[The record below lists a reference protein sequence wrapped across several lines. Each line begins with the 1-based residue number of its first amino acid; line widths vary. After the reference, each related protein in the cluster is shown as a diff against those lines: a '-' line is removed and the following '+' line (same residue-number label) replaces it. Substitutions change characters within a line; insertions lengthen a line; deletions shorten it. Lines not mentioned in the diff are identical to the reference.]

1 MQQDARN
8 VHLVLEIF
16 LVTDFRFS
24 VQREKSYTN
33 RKPKGKRVKI
43 KVVNHCLYKYWYVS
57 HSEPH
62 F

>member
-24 VQREKSYTN
+24 VQREKKVTLIASL
-33 RKPKGKRVKI
+33 KVKGKKRESK
-43 KVVNHCLYKYWYVS
+43 
-57 HSEPH
+57 
-62 F
+62 